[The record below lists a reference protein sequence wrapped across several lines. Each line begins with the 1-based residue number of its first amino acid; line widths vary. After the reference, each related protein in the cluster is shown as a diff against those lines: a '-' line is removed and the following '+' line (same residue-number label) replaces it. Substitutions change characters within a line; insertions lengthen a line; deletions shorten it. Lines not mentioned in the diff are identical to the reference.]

1 VKKLLS
7 IILNFLLLSC
17 PAVLVWAAE
26 PGEKTEAVR
35 PLVPP
40 EELAKL
46 GGLNKFFAE
55 TFNADPNHIYYA
67 ILVTI
72 IMGLMGAIIAFITD
86 IFLKMAGMDVSKI
99 DHHE

>member
-1 VKKLLS
+1 MKKLFS

-46 GGLNKFFAE
+46 GGMNKFFAE
-55 TFNADPNHIYYA
+55 MFNYDSNHLAYA
-67 ILVTI
+67 ILVTV
-72 IMGLMGAIIAFITD
+72 IMGVMGGVIAFVTD
-86 IFLKMAGMDVSKI
+86 IFLKMVGMDVSKI